1 MWLFLWYDKQSRHES
16 TVFIL
21 ISYTNLHFVLSCSI
35 VLTRAKLNDAMR
47 LYIPLK
53 ITRSFYLSKWIKG
66 ITCQLFQ
73 HFYSLDTCVSKFNS
87 GNTSVMKT
95 RLQKTVHLAFR
106 IHFITI
112 FEVHY
117 FSPSA
122 MKINNWKMNE
132 NEAML

>member
-1 MWLFLWYDKQSRHES
+1 MTLSVIWQTIKTWQYC
-16 TVFIL
+16 
-21 ISYTNLHFVLSCSI
+21 LHFNQLHQSSFCFIMQHS
-35 VLTRAKLNDAMR
+35 LTRAKLNDAMR

-73 HFYSLDTCVSKFNS
+73 HFYSLDTCVSKFNL

-132 NEAML
+132 NEAMW